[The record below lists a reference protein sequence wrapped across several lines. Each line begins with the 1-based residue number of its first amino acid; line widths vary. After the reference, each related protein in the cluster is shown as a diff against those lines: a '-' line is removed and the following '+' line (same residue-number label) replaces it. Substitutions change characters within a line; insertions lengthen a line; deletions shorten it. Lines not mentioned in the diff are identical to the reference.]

1 MTLRLGFAG
10 NGYIARIHATAAH
23 TVGAEVTAV
32 ANHRAESRAAFA
44 ERFGIG
50 AQFDSVPE
58 MLAAGGIDGLVVCT
72 PNACHAPETIAALEA
87 GIPVLVEKP
96 MAMNAAEAEAMLD
109 ASVRTGVPLMVA
121 HCWRFDAEARWLRA
135 QVLEGKLGRIV
146 RTKGY
151 GVHVNWGPKGW
162 FTQKAL
168 AGGGALADMGIHA
181 LDTVRYL
188 LGDPAPARV
197 YASVGTH
204 YREMDVDDTGVI
216 LVTWADGTT
225 SSIESGWFQP
235 QADGPE
241 AATQLYGTLGYGRI
255 YPTEL
260 RPVEGERV
268 DPGFAFPRQP
278 HCLPEMYATQMGAFI
293 SAIRSGVVEQ
303 GTAAESVV
311 NARIMD
317 AMYASARTGEVVH
330 L

>member
-23 TVGAEVTAV
+23 AAGARIASV

-44 ERFGIG
+44 ERFGVER
-50 AQFDSVPE
+50 QFDSVPE
-58 MLAAGGIDGLVVCT
+58 MLAGGGIDGLVVCT
-72 PNACHAPETIAALEA
+72 PNACHAPETIAALAA

-96 MAMNAAEAEAMLD
+96 MAMNTDEAAAMHR
-109 ASVRTGVPLMVA
+109 ASVGASVPLMVA

-162 FTQKAL
+162 FTQKAF

-188 LGDPAPARV
+188 LGDPAPSRI

-216 LVTWADGTT
+216 VVTWADGTT

-255 YPTEL
+255 FPTEL
-260 RPVEGERV
+260 RPVEGEPV
-268 DPGFAFPRQP
+268 DPGFVFPRQP
-278 HCLPEMYATQMGAFI
+278 HCLPEMYETQMRAFLD
-293 SAIRSGVVEQ
+293 AIASGVVVD

-317 AMYASARTGEVVH
+317 AMYESARTGEVVH